1 MESIQGYYDGQ
12 AIRPLEPIPVKGS
25 CPVKIVFETPLNVNE
40 KANRRAEF
48 LALSGS
54 WTEEDGKLIEE
65 MISERKNFSKG
76 REDYDFS

>member
-1 MESIQGYYDGQ
+1 MENVHAIVEGNKIDYLAPYPITGRYEVTVIFNKRIDDDIEDKIKKMESLCG
-12 AIRPLEPIPVKGS
+12 A
-25 CPVKIVFETPLNVNE
+25 
-40 KANRRAEF
+40 
-48 LALSGS
+48 